1 MIKNMIY
8 KNTIKFLRI
17 SPRKIRFIV
26 PEFKGKNA
34 NQAVEILALRSEKAA
49 KLILKALNSALAA
62 AKAKDAIEEDLT
74 IVSITVDEGPRL
86 KRRLI
91 KPRGRADLIFKRMSH
106 LTLVLKDK
114 RKRKK
119 KKDTN
124 KI

>member
-1 MIKNMIY
+1 MIY

-17 SPRKIRFIV
+17 SPRKMRFII
-26 PEFKGKNA
+26 PPLRGKNA

-49 KLILKALNSALAA
+49 KLILKALGSALAA

-74 IVSITVDEGPRL
+74 ISNIMVDEGPRL

-114 RKRKK
+114 RKIKK